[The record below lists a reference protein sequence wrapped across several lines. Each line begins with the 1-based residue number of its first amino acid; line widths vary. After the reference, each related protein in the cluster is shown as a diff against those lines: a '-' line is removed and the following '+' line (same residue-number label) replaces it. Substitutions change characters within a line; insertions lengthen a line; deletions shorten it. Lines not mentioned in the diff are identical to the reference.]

1 MKGFYTLKR
10 CWSLLVVT
18 IFAFASSFGQTVAKI
33 GTTEYTSV
41 ADAVSAATTGQTV
54 SVVEAG
60 TYTLPNIPQNITIE
74 GGVSGVVFS
83 HTSAGN
89 IASVPNGC
97 TFSNVS
103 FELGNQNYHGFQHA
117 GTINMNG
124 CTLNGKLFSYGPM
137 FFTNCTFTQSNPDYH
152 MWVYGGDCTYTNCTF
167 TNSAT
172 GKFLHL
178 YNESGATLY
187 TVTVT
192 NCTFN
197 NTSGKA
203 SKAAI
208 NVKAACNSTQLQ
220 YALIVDDASTTTGAF
235 PEASTTSTTVV
246 LSPLVMVDDKVD
258 IATEQITITVDNNVV
273 YTNGEE
279 VVAGTPVAK
288 IGSTEYTSLQA
299 AVDAATSDM
308 TGDVTIELIDDIT
321 GYTIVHQKAGL
332 NLTIDGNNKARTIA
346 GEIIIDGDGRADGTE
361 TLTITGIKFEG
372 DKTNFYT
379 GLDAFVVV
387 PSTKT
392 SGTPYYTNKY
402 NYAHNVTI
410 SNCSFTSTSSSL
422 DVVGFKSTSA
432 ATCYN
437 LVVSDVTGTNLHS
450 FAQLTATEGVTFT
463 NCSAADSKSFVG
475 VNGGGRTYSFTG
487 CSFSSSEADNYAIRI
502 KSGNTATVT
511 MADNTLSANTAIQI
525 GSGATVNVTSGTY
538 VGDIVKTAGT
548 LAISGGHF
556 SADLEANPEFLAEG
570 YIGKN
575 GIYATETPTAPNGVA
590 ACVAKINSTYY
601 TTLQAAVAA
610 VPTDGM
616 ETTITMLANDTISTN
631 AGVIIAAGKNIVLEL
646 NGKAIVQNAPDASA
660 GYLIRNNGTLTITDN
675 TDTNNDGTG
684 TGRLETNVTTPWVYS
699 TADPNGYATNLISNY
714 GTLTINSGYLV
725 NNGMGSACYAVDNY
739 QSGSVTVNG
748 GALVTV
754 RSSAIRMFYN
764 NGGSLAVTGGIIGGE
779 NTYMG
784 VQVQSISTNGVNVN
798 LTGGTFNGDY
808 AVYAGGGTNWATSN
822 ISISGGT
829 YNGYVGFTGTLTNV
843 SVSDGFFNAWCGS
856 WGDVKFIS
864 GGRFADPVDEAFC
877 AEGYIPATLDV
888 ETNKYT
894 VKLGSYVAQIGS
906 TKYETLAE
914 AIAAVPTDGTETT
927 ITMLADEAVEAGV
940 TIAAGKNVVLEL
952 AGHTISG
959 NTSSTTTYALIT
971 NRGTL
976 TIQDSTDVNLD
987 GTGNG
992 LITTYISDPD
1002 QGDVPG
1008 YASNTITN
1016 NGTLTVKSGKIVNN
1030 GSGYACYAIDNQ
1042 TNGTAY
1048 TPVLNIEGGCMEQ
1061 MNARTYAVRMF
1072 CNSTT
1077 NANTVNISGGVITG
1091 GYGLWLQTPNNKA
1104 NVANLN
1110 ISGGTLES
1118 RDGAALYV
1126 GGTKADNSNISINI
1140 TDGTI
1145 GGTGVIIQGPLT
1157 GTYGSLSISGGYI
1170 DNVQCGANVES
1181 FISGGIYNNPV
1192 QDAYAAEFYVPCDYN
1207 NGTYGVTLL
1216 EANERDYIFIDGDEG
1231 YEQYGITAP
1240 TEVKSATYR
1249 RSFDSQRVDNYQAWF
1264 LPFDYT
1270 ITAEDVEKFDFYK
1283 IHMIANAPQAGV
1295 NEPSDQIWIYLNAI
1309 GEGTVLYANKP
1320 YVYVPKEEIDSYNFV
1335 TEGATLKAPLTTSPL
1350 SVETAEN
1357 TYSFY
1362 GTYAATSTTTEDQ
1375 FYYLSITGGL
1385 SQGQQ
1390 SGITVGPYRWILRV
1404 NSKNIIDYAP
1414 SIGFMVE
1421 DDVTGINAVGGEG
1434 LNGVT
1439 YFTVDGKRVS
1449 KPGKGVYIVRSAD
1462 GSTKKV
1468 LFK

>member
-1 MKGFYTLKR
+1 MKGFYTFKR

-33 GTTEYTSV
+33 GTTEYT
-41 ADAVSAATTGQTV
+41 T
-54 SVVEAG
+54 
-60 TYTLPNIPQNITIE
+60 
-74 GGVSGVVFS
+74 
-83 HTSAGN
+83 
-89 IASVPNGC
+89 
-97 TFSNVS
+97 
-103 FELGNQNYHGFQHA
+103 
-117 GTINMNG
+117 
-124 CTLNGKLFSYGPM
+124 
-137 FFTNCTFTQSNPDYH
+137 
-152 MWVYGGDCTYTNCTF
+152 
-167 TNSAT
+167 
-172 GKFLHL
+172 
-178 YNESGATLY
+178 
-187 TVTVT
+187 
-192 NCTFN
+192 
-197 NTSGKA
+197 
-203 SKAAI
+203 
-208 NVKAACNSTQLQ
+208 
-220 YALIVDDASTTTGAF
+220 
-235 PEASTTSTTVV
+235 
-246 LSPLVMVDDKVD
+246 
-258 IATEQITITVDNNVV
+258 
-273 YTNGEE
+273 
-279 VVAGTPVAK
+279 
-288 IGSTEYTSLQA
+288 LQA
-299 AVDAATSDM
+299 AVEEAQA
-308 TGDVTIELIDDIT
+308 GDVIDILQDFTLTTVTESIGGTATTKYNVDINKSVTINGNGHTITASAGKRALALSGSGNDIVIKDLTVVNNGAASAVVIWDDLTCTLDNTTVDGTNYGEGYNQPVMIGNNISRATLNITNGSVIKTNDAGTAHYAIIAWSPADIT
-321 GYTIVHQKAGL
+321 VSNSTLKGWANVYLKSDAGGSTVNISDSQL
-332 NLTIDGNNKARTIA
+332 QSTGLSGNTNNFAMFV
-346 GEIIIDGDGRADGTE
+346 TE
-361 TLTITGIKFEG
+361 SDNNTFTLTDDTIT
-372 DKTNFYT
+372 NS
-379 GLDAFVVV
+379 AV
-387 PSTKT
+387 
-392 SGTPYYTNKY
+392 SGTYNTILSFAGQTGNTVTFNGNTTYTNNDNEYANIVQKGDIEDNTISFDATAVQNFQTQITVLEAQEVTAGVENTITTLGFLSEVYYYWYASGVEDGGKY
-402 NYAHNVTI
+402 DLAEPFKNGWLDNGEYIRLQKNVTLSEDLTWAL
-410 SNCSFTSTSSSL
+410 SNASFTMTFGEYS
-422 DVVGFKSTSA
+422 
-432 ATCYN
+432 
-437 LVVSDVTGTNLHS
+437 VTKG
-450 FAQLTATEGVTFT
+450 
-463 NCSAADSKSFVG
+463 
-475 VNGGGRTYSFTG
+475 
-487 CSFSSSEADNYAIRI
+487 NYAIKLKEGVSVTTDKQTDI
-502 KSGNTATVT
+502 FAAANSEYKIVETQSGSNYVYTVT
-511 MADNTLSANTAIQI
+511 QKTYVAQI
-525 GSGATVNVTSGTY
+525 GTTKYES
-538 VGDIVKTAGT
+538 
-548 LAISGGHF
+548 LA
-556 SADLEANPEFLAEG
+556 
-570 YIGKN
+570 
-575 GIYATETPTAPNGVA
+575 
-590 ACVAKINSTYY
+590 
-601 TTLQAAVAA
+601 AAVAA
-610 VPTDGM
+610 VPTDGT

-699 TADPNGYATNLISNY
+699 TADPGGYATNLISNY

-748 GALVTV
+748 GALVTAK
-754 RSSAIRMFYN
+754 SSAIRMFYN
-764 NGGSLAVTGGIIGGE
+764 NGGSLAVTSGIIGSE
-779 NTYMG
+779 NSYMG
-784 VQVQSISTNGVNVN
+784 VQVQGISTNGVNVN

-864 GGRFADPVDEAFC
+864 GGRFADSVDEAFC

-940 TIAAGKNVVLEL
+940 TIDAGKNVVLEL

-1048 TPVLNIEGGCMEQ
+1048 TPVLNIEGGRMEQ
-1061 MNARTYAVRMF
+1061 MNAYTYAVRMF

-1170 DNVQCGANVES
+1170 ENVQCGANVES

-1192 QDAYAAEFYVPCDYN
+1192 QDAYAAEFYAPCDYN
-1207 NGTYGVTLL
+1207 NDTYGVTLL

-1249 RSFDSQRVDNYQAWF
+1249 RSFDSQRVDKYQAWF

-1362 GTYAATSTTTEDQ
+1362 GTYAATTTTTEDQ
-1375 FYYLSITGGL
+1375 FYYLSINGGL

-1462 GSTKKV
+1462 GSTRKV